1 MFTLLQSSGCQR
13 GDQDPEPWP
22 GGVCRVGGGQRAARD
37 SPPHPAAL
45 RGQERP
51 LCLCPLQ
58 AGSWQVQQHNP
69 VSLVR
74 CVESGVSLLYEYF
87 LLQGLWR
94 VSACDRCQ
102 RHPERGKPDQAS
114 DHHHPAGH
122 REAPPL
128 GSQLYLIFLST
139 LEIYFLKVFNSP
151 LCFLGHLGSVSLVF
165 QYPCSL
171 FLHPDN

>member
-58 AGSWQVQQHNP
+58 AGSW
-69 VSLVR
+69 
-74 CVESGVSLLYEYF
+74 
-87 LLQGLWR
+87 QGLWR